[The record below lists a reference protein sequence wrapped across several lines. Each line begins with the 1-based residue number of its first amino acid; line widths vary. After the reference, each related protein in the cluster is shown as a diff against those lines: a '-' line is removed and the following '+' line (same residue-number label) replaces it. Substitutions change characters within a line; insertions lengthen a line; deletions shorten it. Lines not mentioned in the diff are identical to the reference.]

1 MAKKIDTND
10 CAVTATI
17 DLIAGRWKLTILHVL
32 LRHDRRFGEILV
44 RIPAISRKVLTQ
56 QLRELEADGLISRKQ
71 YKERPPR
78 VEYALTGF
86 GHNLCP
92 LLARMADLK
101 NGVS

>member
-10 CAVTATI
+10 CAVTATV
-17 DLIAGRWKLTILHVL
+17 DLIGGRWKLTVLHVL
-32 LRHDRRFGEILV
+32 LSHDRRFGEIMV

-56 QLRELEADGLISRKQ
+56 QLRELEADGLISRKE

-78 VEYALTGF
+78 VVYALTDF

-92 LLARMADLK
+92 LLARMADLR